1 MNDAEI
7 TIDQLKT
14 LVESFVTERDW
25 AQFHNPKNLSMALA
39 IEAGELMDLFKWM
52 TPAECEQKMSTD
64 GIRSEAKD
72 ELADI
77 LIYAIA
83 FANRNKIDI
92 TTAVRVK
99 MEKNEKKYPADRF
112 RGHF

>member
-14 LVESFVTERDW
+14 LVESFVAERDW

-39 IEAGELMDLFKWM
+39 IEASELMDLFKWM
-52 TPAECEQKMSTD
+52 APDQCERNMSKN

>member
-1 MNDAEI
+1 MKDAEI
-7 TIDQLKT
+7 TLDQLKA
-14 LVESFVTERDW
+14 LVESFVAERDW

-72 ELADI
+72 VLADV

-83 FANRNKIDI
+83 FANRNEIDI
-92 TTAVRVK
+92 SGAVRDK
-99 MEKNEKKYPADRF
+99 LEKNKQKYPIDKF
-112 RGHF
+112 RGLF

>member
-1 MNDAEI
+1 MKDAEI
-7 TIDQLKT
+7 TIDQLKA
-14 LVESFVTERDW
+14 LVESFVAERDW

-52 TPAECEQKMSTD
+52 TPAECEQKMFTD

-72 ELADI
+72 ELADV

-83 FANRNKIDI
+83 FANRNEIDI
-92 TTAVRVK
+92 SGAVRVK
-99 MEKNEKKYPADRF
+99 LEKNKQKYPADKF

>member
-1 MNDAEI
+1 MKDAEI
-7 TIDQLKT
+7 TLDQLKA
-14 LVESFVTERDW
+14 LVESFVAERDW

-52 TPAECEQKMSTD
+52 TPTECEQKMSTN

-72 ELADI
+72 ELADV

-83 FANRNKIDI
+83 FANRNEIDI
-92 TTAVRVK
+92 SGAVRVK
-99 MEKNEKKYPADRF
+99 LEKNKQKYPADKF